1 MVYLVLVIQRLF
13 LFLRYVIVTRI
24 NNNKGVVTKIPS
36 KPKLSSTNQGKNSI
50 LEEDINSSST
60 RENNCTSNNLTL
72 MFLRFMVLSSSQK
85 CIFRLYDDRWFTS
98 VSILLF

>member
-1 MVYLVLVIQRLF
+1 MQ
-13 LFLRYVIVTRI
+13 
-24 NNNKGVVTKIPS
+24 IPS
-36 KPKLSSTNQGKNSI
+36 KPKLSSTNPGKNSI

-85 CIFRLYDDRWFTS
+85 CIFRLYDRWFTY
-98 VSILLF
+98 VSILLFLSICLSLRNYLQKYRSVCMRSNEMVL